1 MSQTIESSNQG
12 KTFSIENLEK
22 QRFGVLVVLL
32 LTVGCLAGIAV
43 GVGALKQV
51 FSLIVLA
58 FTTMTALSMMLAVA
72 PMRAIVISSG
82 LAIAADIIIIL
93 INLFL

>member
-43 GVGALKQV
+43 GFYKKGQISQNWMVDR
-51 FSLIVLA
+51 A
-58 FTTMTALSMMLAVA
+58 FEPSMTPAERKKLYRGWQKAVERTMKWEEE
-72 PMRAIVISSG
+72 
-82 LAIAADIIIIL
+82 
-93 INLFL
+93 